1 MAQFGLGLLA
11 GGLLTL
17 IILSVILRLLS
28 RSPEPAMPARS
39 AELPDLTLSLT
50 RELLQRLID
59 DSLRDVSLPL
69 ISLRDPQVQLEPNAI
84 LVVRMR
90 GDTVLLGA
98 QMIVLRMRLVPG
110 ETGVQVVTEG
120 ADVSGMIDLAGP
132 LTERLDQQINAELA
146 QRLAFAEQFQVLSVG
161 GTGDEVTVTARMK
174 E

>member
-17 IILSVILRLLS
+17 ILLSVLLRLLG
-28 RSPEPAMPARS
+28 RTPEPVTPARS
-39 AELPDLTLSLT
+39 SELPDLTLSLT

-69 ISLRDPQVQLEPNAI
+69 ISLRDPSVQLEPDAI

-98 QMIVLRMRLVPG
+98 QMIVLRMRVVPAA
-110 ETGVQVVTEG
+110 TGVQVVTQA
-120 ADVSGMIDLAGP
+120 ADVGGLLDLAGP

-146 QRLAFAEQFQVLSVG
+146 QRLAFAEQFEVLSVD
-161 GTGDEVTVTARMK
+161 GTVDEVTITARMK
-174 E
+174 Q

>member
-17 IILSVILRLLS
+17 ILLSLLLRLMG
-28 RSPEPAMPARS
+28 RAPEPVTPTRS
-39 AELPDLTLSLT
+39 GELPDLTLVLT

-59 DSLRDVSLPL
+59 DSLRDLSLPL
-69 ISLRDPQVQLEPNAI
+69 ISLRDPNVQLEPGAI

-98 QMIVLRMRLVPG
+98 QMIVLRMRVVPA
-110 ETGVQVVTEG
+110 ETGVQVATEA
-120 ADVSGMIDLAGP
+120 ADVGGLLDLAGP

-146 QRLAFAEQFQVLSVG
+146 QRLAFAEQFQVLNVD
-161 GTGDEVTVTARMK
+161 GTADEVTITARMK